1 MLRFSERKVATEEV
15 YRGKKPPNIWD
26 VNVDNIVISGI
37 KNNSK
42 YSIVCLSEVIRPL
55 VLILT
60 KMSEYIKR

>member
-1 MLRFSERKVATEEV
+1 MLRISERKVATEEV
-15 YRGKKPPNIWD
+15 YRGKKPSNIWD